1 MFILTIY
8 VKSMLDFSCSN
19 AMKFRG
25 KSSLL
30 LLILLFSTLHL
41 TCSQTPVYN
50 CVLDIQFS
58 SALTSSNCEL
68 YNWGGFIN
76 GCCGLYF
83 GEYLYA
89 LGLRTNQTGKIF
101 LNSSEQKNCLA
112 SMEASGKIF
121 TCYGIEKLTSGV
133 GGCSDYTITD
143 VINQLGDNFRRFDE
157 DCMPLSINGRP
168 NETCTKCLKAWEDI
182 SAKSDSISGSESS
195 NISAYLCRFAGL
207 VSLTSTRI
215 YDKESILEV
224 YKCLGEHTLSAV
236 NQEVKA
242 TGNIN
247 LGLWIAFGITGVTV
261 VVFLAALA
269 LFVTRTRSA
278 PTVQDGTQDKAFVNF
293 YVPDSEPSISLSY
306 MAPSNYP
313 ESDSTSLKIT
323 LKGVYVAT
331 NNLSASNFIG
341 QGVAGKVYK
350 GVLSNNQYVAVKHI
364 TNEGYM
370 ETFVRE
376 VRSLSHVRHENLV
389 ALLGYCESEAECF
402 LVYELCH
409 NGNLSEWLFGNGKV
423 LSWTQRLEIAIDSA
437 RGLEFLHTYPNGCIV
452 HRDVKPSNILIDANF
467 KAKLS
472 DFGLSR
478 VMDMGQ
484 SYVSSEVRGTFGYID
499 PEYRTNHHVKASGD
513 VYSFGI
519 VLLQLLSGQRV
530 LNIDFQRPMSLGK
543 MARDV
548 VRGGDTSEFADPKL
562 KGDYSVEAFDIV
574 LKLALSCIGLKWQR
588 PSMEQVLYSL
598 EKALHIS
605 L

>member
-1 MFILTIY
+1 MFILIVY
-8 VKSMLDFSCSN
+8 VKTTSTIMSNMSNSMLDLTCSN
-19 AMKFRG
+19 VMKFQG

-30 LLILLFSTLHL
+30 LLLLVLIALHL
-41 TCSQTPVYN
+41 ASSRTSVYN

-58 SALTSSNCEL
+58 PSWISSNCEL
-68 YNWGGFIN
+68 YNWGGFTH
-76 GCCGLYF
+76 GCCGPYF
-83 GEYLYA
+83 DDYLYA
-89 LGLRTNQTGKIF
+89 LGLRANQTGKIF
-101 LNSSEQKNCLA
+101 LNSSEQENCIA
-112 SMEASGKIF
+112 SMQAFDKNF

-143 VINQLGDNFRRFDE
+143 VINHHGDNFRRLNE
-157 DCMPLSINGRP
+157 DCMPFRRNGRP

-182 SAKSDSISGSESS
+182 SAKSDSTRGSESA
-195 NISAYLCRFAGL
+195 NINVYLCRFAVL
-207 VSLTSTRI
+207 VSITSTRI
-215 YDKESILEV
+215 YDRESIQEV
-224 YKCLGEHTLSAV
+224 YKYLGEHTLSAV
-236 NQEVKA
+236 NQEVKVKA
-242 TGNIN
+242 SANANIN
-247 LGLWIAFGITGVTV
+247 SGLWIAFGITGVTA

-269 LFVTRTRSA
+269 LFITRIKSA
-278 PTVQDGTQDKAFVNF
+278 PTVQD
-293 YVPDSEPSISLSY
+293 
-306 MAPSNYP
+306 
-313 ESDSTSLKIT
+313 ESDSTSPKIT
-323 LKGVYVAT
+323 LKDVYVAT

-341 QGVAGKVYK
+341 QGIAGKVYK
-350 GVLSNNQYVAVKHI
+350 GVLSNNQSVAVKHI

-376 VRSLSHVRHENLV
+376 VRSLSHVRHQNLV

-423 LSWTQRLEIAIDSA
+423 LSWIQRLEIVIDSA

-452 HRDVKPSNILIDANF
+452 HRDIKPSNILIDANF
-467 KAKLS
+467 QAKLS

-478 VMDMGQ
+478 VMDLGQ

-548 VRGGDTSEFADPKL
+548 VRGGDMSEFADPKL
-562 KGDYSVEAFDIV
+562 KREYSVEAFDIV
-574 LKLALSCIGLKWQR
+574 LKLALSCIGLKQQR
-588 PSMEQVLYSL
+588 PSIEQVLYSL
-598 EKALHIS
+598 EKALDIS